1 MSYACTTLAN
11 GTQVVT
17 AALPRRDSVAV
28 GLWVRA
34 GGRYEPARIAGIFHF
49 LEHLLFKGTRRRTC
63 QEIKTAIEGVGGSMN
78 GFTSEEYTCYLA
90 KLPVQYFATA
100 LDVLADMVFRAT
112 LAPVDI
118 RKERPVI
125 VEEIRMYYDQPAHH
139 VHDVFNELLWPRHPL
154 GMPLAGTPQTVERI
168 TRQDLARY
176 QRQYY
181 TPANVVVAVAGSI
194 SPAQVIRQIHQSFP
208 TLRGRSAGPFRKAR
222 RPDGGPRAIFVSK
235 DTEQVHLC
243 LGTHALPRLHLDRFA
258 LDLLHILL
266 GANMSSRLFQA
277 VREDLGLAYDIGTHI
292 KRYRDTGAFVVH
304 AGCDREKVVKAVQ
317 VIVRELGRIKRS
329 GVGAQEFG
337 RAKDYYIGQL
347 LMGLEDTM
355 EQMLWIGEHALT
367 TGHLVHRRQ
376 VLEGIRQ
383 VAPADVQRVAR
394 RLFRT
399 EELHLALI
407 GKLDQ
412 ATQRQLEH
420 SLRIP

>member
-1 MSYACTTLAN
+1 MSYACTTLTN

-17 AALPRRDSVAV
+17 ATLPRRDSVAI

-90 KLPVQYFATA
+90 KLPVQYFAAA

-112 LAPVDI
+112 LAPADI

-139 VHDVFNELLWPRHPL
+139 VHDLFNELLWPRQPL
-154 GMPLAGTPQTVERI
+154 GMPLAGTPQTVGRI
-168 TRQDLARY
+168 RRSDLTGY
-176 QRQYY
+176 QRRFY
-181 TPANVVVAVAGSI
+181 TPPNVVVAVAGSV
-194 SPAQVIRQIHQSFP
+194 SAAQVIRQIHQSFP
-208 TLRGRSAGPFRKAR
+208 TTGGRRAAPFPKATR
-222 RPDGGPRAIFVSK
+222 ATRGPRAKFMMK
-235 DTEQVHLC
+235 ETEQAHLC
-243 LGTHALPRLHLDRFA
+243 LGTHALPRLHVDRFA
-258 LDLLHILL
+258 LDLLHIVL

-277 VREDLGLAYDIGTHI
+277 VREDRGLAYDVGTHI

-304 AGCDREKVVKAVQ
+304 AGCDRDKVVKVVQ
-317 VIVRELGRIKRS
+317 VILRELGRITRQR
-329 GVGAQEFG
+329 VGLDEFH
-337 RAKDYYIGQL
+337 RAKDYYTGQL

-355 EQMLWIGEHALT
+355 EHMLWIGEHALT
-367 TGHLVHRRQ
+367 TGHLAHRRH
-376 VLEGIRQ
+376 VLDAIRR
-383 VAPADVQRVAR
+383 VTPTDVQRVAR
-394 RLFRT
+394 RFFLT
-399 EELHLALI
+399 DELRLALI
-407 GKLDQ
+407 GKLDPFLQ
-412 ATQRQLEH
+412 KHLER